1 MSDDARGFLRNV
13 GGLVVGFAVLMLLLD
28 LWIRWAGM
36 LWMDIPLLAIGG
48 YLLFYSWKAPSAG

>member
-1 MSDDARGFLRNV
+1 M

-48 YLLFYSWKAPSAG
+48 GLLFYAWRAPVAAR